1 MAKYTKSAGCKV
13 ESWVYDKIYSKYDSP
28 SDYLRNLI
36 YNDLNKDE
44 NDLKSVVNHVV
55 NDKKHDDESLGIDE
69 KVDLILR
76 QRYNI

>member
-1 MAKYTKSAGCKV
+1 MGKYTKSAGCKV
-13 ESWVYDKIYSKYDSP
+13 EQWVYDKIYSKYDFP

-55 NDKKHDDESLGIDE
+55 NDNKHDDESLSIDD
-69 KVDLILR
+69 KVYLIFKR
-76 QRYNI
+76 KNDE